1 MTTFMCVRSAFLH
14 PAPLLV
20 PIASRSLSTS
30 ATWRHGESQS
40 TDPEFQIE
48 RLKQASLQ
56 RQKQGDGEWM
66 ANLASDSEEAIKA
79 DKHGLS
85 AKEAVKHT
93 KESFQADVSGQ
104 KKQK

>member
-1 MTTFMCVRSAFLH
+1 MSNSA
-14 PAPLLV
+14 A
-20 PIASRSLSTS
+20 
-30 ATWRHGESQS
+30 
-40 TDPEFQIE
+40 DPEFEIE

-93 KESFQADVSGQ
+93 KENFQADVSGKKEQ
-104 KKQK
+104 K